1 MKALLDS
8 DILGYRI
15 AFACE
20 NETIDVA
27 KHRLDH
33 YIMDILTQGVD
44 TTFKGCFCDSWQL
57 YLTGNNNFRYDIA
70 ITVPYKGNRV
80 APKPQHL
87 QALREHMI
95 KEWDASVTDGE
106 EADDAIAID
115 GTTIGLD
122 CVMVSLDKDFD
133 QIPGW
138 HYNFVKKI
146 GYLVNEREGL
156 YAFYK
161 QILTGDTADN
171 IQGLAGIGPVK
182 AAKKLAPC
190 DDEKDLVAY
199 ELAMYGVCVDAY
211 EGNVDRVLEN
221 ALLLWLR
228 RTPNEMWTPP
238 TERFK

>member
-33 YIMDILTQGVD
+33 YITDILMCGVD
-44 TTFKGCFCDSWQL
+44 NTFKDCFCDSWQL
-57 YLTGNNNFRYDIA
+57 YLTGKNNFRYGVA
-70 ITVPYKGNRV
+70 TTVPYKGNRV

-87 QALREHMI
+87 QALRQHMI
-95 KEWDASVTDGE
+95 EEWGASVTDGD

-115 GTTIGLD
+115 GTTLGLS

-138 HYNFVKKI
+138 HYNFVKKL
-146 GYLVNEREGL
+146 GYFVDERQGL
-156 YAFYK
+156 YSFYK

-182 AAKKLAPC
+182 AAKKLAVC
-190 DDEKDLVAY
+190 EDVTDLSEY
-199 ELAMYGVCVDAY
+199 EMAMYDVCVDAY

-238 TERFK
+238 TLRK

>member
-33 YIMDILTQGVD
+33 YIIDILMCGVD
-44 TTFKGCFCDSWQL
+44 NTFKDCFCDSWQL
-57 YLTGNNNFRYDIA
+57 YLTGKNNFRYGVA
-70 ITVPYKGNRV
+70 TTVPYKGNRV

-87 QALREHMI
+87 QALRQHMI
-95 KEWDASVTDGE
+95 EEWGASVTDGD

-115 GTTIGLD
+115 GTTLGLS

-138 HYNFVKKI
+138 HYNFVKKL
-146 GYLVNEREGL
+146 GYFVDERQGL
-156 YAFYK
+156 YSFYK

-182 AAKKLAPC
+182 AAKKLAVC
-190 DDEKDLVAY
+190 EDVTDLSEY
-199 ELAMYGVCVDAY
+199 EMAMYDVCVDAY

-238 TERFK
+238 TLRK

>member
-33 YIMDILTQGVD
+33 YITDILMCGVD
-44 TTFKGCFCDSWQL
+44 NTFKDCFCDSWQL
-57 YLTGNNNFRYDIA
+57 YLTGKNNFRYGVA
-70 ITVPYKGNRV
+70 TTVPYKGNRV

-87 QALREHMI
+87 QALRQHMI
-95 KEWDASVTDGE
+95 EEWGASVTDGD

-115 GTTIGLD
+115 GTTLGLS

-138 HYNFVKKI
+138 HYNFVKKL
-146 GYLVNEREGL
+146 GYFVDERQGL
-156 YAFYK
+156 YSFYK

-182 AAKKLAPC
+182 AAKKLAVC
-190 DDEKDLVAY
+190 EDVTDLSEY
-199 ELAMYGVCVDAY
+199 EMAMYDVCVDAY

-238 TERFK
+238 LRK

>member
-20 NETIDVA
+20 NETVDVA

-33 YIMDILTQGVD
+33 YITDILMCGVD
-44 TTFKGCFCDSWQL
+44 NTFKDCFCDSWQL
-57 YLTGNNNFRYDIA
+57 YLTGKNNFRYGVA
-70 ITVPYKGNRV
+70 TTVPYKGNRV

-87 QALREHMI
+87 QALRQHMI
-95 KEWDASVTDGE
+95 EEWGASVTDGD

-115 GTTIGLD
+115 GTTLGLA

-146 GYLVNEREGL
+146 GYFVDERQGL
-156 YAFYK
+156 YSFYK

-182 AAKKLAPC
+182 AAKKLAVC
-190 DDEKDLVAY
+190 EDVTDLSEY
-199 ELAMYGVCVDAY
+199 EMAMYDVCVDAY

-238 TERFK
+238 LRK

>member
-33 YIMDILTQGVD
+33 YITDILMCGVD
-44 TTFKGCFCDSWQL
+44 NTFKDCFCDSWQL
-57 YLTGNNNFRYDIA
+57 YLTGKNNFRYGVA
-70 ITVPYKGNRV
+70 TTVPYKGNRV

-87 QALREHMI
+87 QALRQHMI
-95 KEWDASVTDGE
+95 EEWGASVTDGD

-115 GTTIGLD
+115 GTTLGLA

-146 GYLVNEREGL
+146 GYFVDERQGL
-156 YAFYK
+156 YSFYK

-182 AAKKLAPC
+182 AAKKLAVC
-190 DDEKDLVAY
+190 EDVTDLSEY
-199 ELAMYGVCVDAY
+199 EMAMYDVCVDAY

-238 TERFK
+238 LRK

>member
-20 NETIDVA
+20 NETVDVA

-33 YIMDILTQGVD
+33 YITDILMCGVD
-44 TTFKGCFCDSWQL
+44 NTFKDCFCDSWQL
-57 YLTGNNNFRYDIA
+57 YLTGKNNFRYGVA
-70 ITVPYKGNRV
+70 TTVPYKGNRV

-87 QALREHMI
+87 QALRQHMI
-95 KEWDASVTDGE
+95 EEWGASVTDGD

-115 GTTIGLD
+115 GTTLGLS

-146 GYLVNEREGL
+146 GYFVDERQGL
-156 YAFYK
+156 YSFYK

-182 AAKKLAPC
+182 AAKKLAVC
-190 DDEKDLVAY
+190 EDVTDLSEY
-199 ELAMYGVCVDAY
+199 EMAMYDVCVDAY

-238 TERFK
+238 TLRK

>member
-33 YIMDILTQGVD
+33 YITDILMCGVD
-44 TTFKGCFCDSWQL
+44 NTFKDCFCDSWQL
-57 YLTGNNNFRYDIA
+57 YLTGKNNFRYGVA
-70 ITVPYKGNRV
+70 TTVPYKGNRV

-87 QALREHMI
+87 QALRQHMI
-95 KEWDASVTDGE
+95 DEWGASVTDGD

-115 GTTIGLD
+115 GTTLGLS

-138 HYNFVKKI
+138 HYNFVKKL
-146 GYLVNEREGL
+146 GYFVDERQGL
-156 YAFYK
+156 YSFYK

-182 AAKKLAPC
+182 AAKKLAVC
-190 DDEKDLVAY
+190 EDVTDLSEY
-199 ELAMYGVCVDAY
+199 EMAMYDVCVDAY

-238 TERFK
+238 LRK

>member
-20 NETIDVA
+20 NETVDVA

-33 YIMDILTQGVD
+33 YITDILMCGVD
-44 TTFKGCFCDSWQL
+44 NTFKDCFCDSWQL
-57 YLTGNNNFRYDIA
+57 YLTGKNNFRYGVA
-70 ITVPYKGNRV
+70 TTVPYKGNRV

-87 QALREHMI
+87 QALRQHMI
-95 KEWDASVTDGE
+95 EEWGASVTDGD

-115 GTTIGLD
+115 GTTLGLS

-146 GYLVNEREGL
+146 GYFVDERQGL
-156 YAFYK
+156 YSFYK

-182 AAKKLAPC
+182 AAKKLAVC
-190 DDEKDLVAY
+190 EDVTDLSEY
-199 ELAMYGVCVDAY
+199 EMAMYDVCVDAY

-238 TERFK
+238 LRK